1 MKIILLKNIEK
12 LGKEGEVVEVKDG
25 YARNYLLPQGFALKA
40 EEKYIKR
47 WREIKKIREKIREK
61 KEEAALSLKE
71 RIEKLSLTIACEVKK
86 DDEIYGSVG
95 VAQILSALKEEGVE
109 LPKNNIELDEP
120 IRKLGIYTVKVKLSP
135 QQEAFLKLWVVKK

>member
-40 EEKYIKR
+40 EKKYIER
-47 WREIKKIREKIREK
+47 WKEIKKRREKIREK
-61 KEEAALSLKE
+61 KEEVTLSLKE
-71 RIEKLSLTIACEVKK
+71 RIEKLSLTITCEVKK

-95 VAQILSALKEEGVE
+95 VSQILSALKEEGVE
-109 LPKNNIELDEP
+109 LRKNNIELDEP

>member
-61 KEEAALSLKE
+61 KEEATLSLKE
-71 RIEKLSLTIACEVKK
+71 RIEKLSLTITCEVKK

-95 VAQILSALKEEGVE
+95 VSQILSALKEEGVE
-109 LPKNNIELDEP
+109 LRKNNIELDEP

>member
-61 KEEAALSLKE
+61 KEEATLSMKE
-71 RIEKLSLTIACEVKK
+71 RIEKLSLTITCEVKK